1 MRELQTTVQRIRDGC
16 GLERRLALADLIC
29 LVQDEGLRADAL
41 DACLSLC
48 AEAVI
53 GREDLEP
60 HTASLLSLSRRWFEL
75 AQPLQ
80 RSASQI
86 EWMIDDEYRGIRGR
100 GERLLDL
107 MGYLPGREV
116 ETCLRNPLSLTD
128 PRLKLFA
135 AVSLLRR
142 REQVDASELEA
153 IAASVEVRI
162 ILWGRLRTL
171 RMESLMPRR
180 WSAPEMLAASE
191 LSNWVSH
198 PMEMGVPPE
207 DVELM
212 TTFKVETGG
221 RCEDAYLF
229 RYREYPRPW
238 EPGGGWMAGIVG
250 PYRDGQLIGYCWSAF
265 ESWDSRTP
273 EEHIAKLCASVSRCG
288 AE

>member
-1 MRELQTTVQRIRDGC
+1 VQELQTMSQKIRDCRGV
-16 GLERRLALADLIC
+16 ERGLALADLIG
-29 LVQDEGLRADAL
+29 LLQNEDLRADAL

-53 GREDLEP
+53 GGEDLEP

-75 AQPLQ
+75 AEPLQ
-80 RSASQI
+80 QSASQI

-116 ETCLRNPLSLTD
+116 ETCLRTALSLPD

-162 ILWGRLRTL
+162 ILWEQLRRL
-171 RMESLMPRR
+171 RMESLMPQR

-207 DVELM
+207 NVELM
-212 TTFKVETGG
+212 ITFKVETGG

-250 PYRDGQLIGYCWSAF
+250 PYRDGQLIGSCWSAF

-273 EEHIAKLCASVSRCG
+273 EEHIARLRSINSGCG